1 MSAALN
7 VVQSNSR
14 VSDEVRNANS
24 RAIQKRDQWRRHYA
38 ELARAIRNHKEHR
51 EIRSDFVLRALQR
64 SAIEMMNQRL
74 VIRQQLIYTAYDWV

>member
-24 RAIQKRDQWRRHYA
+24 RAIQKRAQWRRHYA
-38 ELARAIRNHKEHR
+38 ELAAAIRSHKEHR
-51 EIRSDFVLRALQR
+51 EHRSDFVLRALQR
-64 SAIEMMNQRL
+64 SAIEMMALRL
-74 VIRQQLIYTAYDWV
+74 EIRQQLINTAYDWV